1 MGTKVTNSQ
10 ICQAARGDETA
21 LAAVIA
27 RMLPSIRAE
36 AVKAVCPGLE
46 AEDAVQEGLIALLR
60 AVQSYRAGQGP
71 FEPYARRCIANAIRD
86 ARRAAGRKKHQLLNE
101 SVELEQ
107 QPASGQDP
115 EEIAIR
121 NEEYHLAMH
130 NIHTRLSAFEKQ
142 VLLLFLDG
150 YSYAAIAQKL
160 AKPAKAVENAMVRV
174 RRKLKAGRG

>member
-1 MGTKVTNSQ
+1 MECSVGTEVTNSQ

-107 QPASGQDP
+107 HP

>member
-1 MGTKVTNSQ
+1 MGTEVTNSQ
-10 ICQAARGDETA
+10 ICQAARGDQTA
-21 LAAVIA
+21 LATVIA

-60 AVQSYRAGQGP
+60 AVQSYRPGQGS
-71 FEPYARRCIANAIRD
+71 FEPYARRCIANAMRD

-107 QPASGQDP
+107 QPAAGQDP

-121 NEEYHLAMH
+121 NEEYHLAIH
-130 NIHTRLSAFEKQ
+130 NIHTRLSAYERQ
-142 VLLLFLDG
+142 ELLLFLDG
-150 YSYAAIAQKL
+150 YSYATIAQML
-160 AKPAKAVENAMVRV
+160 EKPTKAVENAMVRV
-174 RRKLKAGRG
+174 RRKLKAGRD